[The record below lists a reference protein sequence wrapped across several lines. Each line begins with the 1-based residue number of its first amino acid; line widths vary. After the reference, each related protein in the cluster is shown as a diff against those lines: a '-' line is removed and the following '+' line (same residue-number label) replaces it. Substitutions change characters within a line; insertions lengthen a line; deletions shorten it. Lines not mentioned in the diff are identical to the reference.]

1 METKIIKSSYPEKT
15 IFVPSKT
22 VNANAKTSCLVADLK
37 SNIGIAEMSL
47 DQVCKI
53 LDKQLANDYALFTNA
68 LHPRLGSCSTSLLG
82 GGHYD

>member
-1 METKIIKSSYPEKT
+1 METKIIKSSHLEKKD
-15 IFVPSKT
+15 FVPSKA
-22 VNANAKTSCLVADLK
+22 VNENFMKTDLK

-47 DQVCKI
+47 DQVVKI
-53 LDKQLANDYALFTNA
+53 LDKQLANDYALFTKV